1 MSSSP
6 GPASATPM
14 AQPRQSMVHVLDK
27 SWKVDAAGVLL
38 VGLLSLGGYFAGLGP
53 YLGAKLDKARH
64 DLALSAARG
73 ERDDAKANAE
83 TFARRLADARNQT
96 KSVEL
101 ELQSV
106 RQRHTHVGNISRIAA
121 DSNLVIDQV
130 SPGEAK
136 VISGVQRVVCVPVT
150 LGGKGSYEHIS
161 NFMRRLHL
169 EHRDTS
175 VESLKLLAEPGSGGE
190 VAVFSVSLL
199 WFATPDEP
207 SGTSGGT
214 ARAPNEAGAS
224 FPP

>member
-1 MSSSP
+1 MSSNP
-6 GPASATPM
+6 GTVSAIPQE
-14 AQPRQSMVHVLDK
+14 QPRSSLVQVLDK

-53 YLGAKLDKARH
+53 YLGAKLDKASH

-83 TFARRLADARNQT
+83 TFARRLAETRAQT

-106 RQRHTHVGNISRIAA
+106 QKRHTHVGNISRLAA
-121 DSNLVIDQV
+121 ESGLVVDQV
-130 SPGEAK
+130 SPGEPKA
-136 VISGVQRVVCVPVT
+136 VSGVQKVVCVPVT
-150 LGGKGSYEHIS
+150 LSGKGSYEHVS
-161 NFMRRLHL
+161 DFMRRLHV

-175 VESLKLLAEPGSGGE
+175 VESVKLLAEPGSGGE

-199 WFATPDEP
+199 WFAKPDEP
-207 SGTSGGT
+207 TGTSGGT
-214 ARAPNEAGAS
+214 ARAPE
-224 FPP
+224 